1 MIVMQDIKQPRVIDN
16 GRGAVLVVLDGRQ
29 VRGWSYQSDAER
41 RIRWASRVSMSKA
54 GWTGRSTTRR

>member
-1 MIVMQDIKQPRVIDN
+1 MITMPDIKLPRVIDN

-41 RIRWASRVSMSKA
+41 RIKMGFAREYVE
-54 GWTGRSTTRR
+54 GWMDGVDPQH